1 MTRTTK
7 TKAAPK
13 KSARWSP
20 AALLKLAAT
29 LDRQAMEKLRDRPTH
44 TSRMLKHARSA
55 EREGAQL
62 QRAAEFIRVYCH
74 ALDHADR
81 PAALAGFVPSKDRF
95 LQIAARKGVM
105 VSNGYHGYYADSDEW
120 QDTSP
125 EADAIRSLADN
136 TKTPD
141 QQQAE
146 ADQARQRE
154 IDRMIDQLRN
164 MDIDG
169 FFPTPDAV
177 IDMMLAAADMHDGQT
192 VLEPSAGIGS
202 ICDRVKQAF
211 PHADL
216 DAVELR
222 DALAKILKAKGYAI
236 VGRDFTAWNGNG
248 RQYDRVLMN
257 PPFEKG
263 ADMAHVRQAFNHVKP
278 GGRLVAI
285 MSNGFRFRQTSRATG
300 FRAWLQE
307 LEADVT
313 DLPEDA
319 FNGSNAFRRT
329 GVKAVMVTVQK
340 PGWPHAAAQNSLAPG
355 SAGER
360 VRVRGLSS
368 QSPASSDSLSKPAP
382 STHPA
387 RPAGQNPQAAQDAFK
402 TSPAASNAQQETS
415 TPTPPFSPSKT
426 SVPTHPNENQQSEP
440 PAASNA
446 ATANPSGP
454 QQSTEQDKERRNEHE
469 PASGS
474 PSPGQHASHASHDS
488 HARPGNLLARHR
500 PARLSDIHGQSAVVR
515 SLSAFAAA
523 PHSNAFIFAG
533 SSGVGKTAAAWAL
546 ANELGCDPDWG
557 GVVEIPSGTQDGRA
571 VEDLLRRMHLRPMAG
586 SGWKVVIINEADRMT
601 PQAEVMW
608 LDGLEKLPS
617 KVVVVFTTNNL
628 HKLTDRFIRRCEVQR
643 ATPPATTSA
652 TAWWTSCAKSGS
664 GRPEPTWTRSPRT
677 SASSSWAATN
687 TRLAWPCSR
696 SPPTCGPEI
705 RCRHTSSN
713 SLAITIAPRQ
723 RLPGPELSRRV
734 PVAVVRPDS

>member
-1 MTRTTK
+1 MSRTNTTK
-7 TKAAPK
+7 SAPK
-13 KSARWSP
+13 KSARWSV
-20 AALLKLAAT
+20 AALLKTADS
-29 LDRQAMEKLRDRPTH
+29 LDRQAADKFRDRPTH
-44 TSRMLKHARSA
+44 TPRMLKHARSA

-62 QRAAEFIRVYCH
+62 QRAAEFIRAYCDMLEH
-74 ALDHADR
+74 GDR

-105 VSNGYHGYYADSDEW
+105 VSNGYHGYYVDGPEWIDS
-120 QDTSP
+120 SP
-125 EADAIRSLADN
+125 EAEAVRALADN
-136 TKTPD
+136 AKSPE

-146 ADQARQRE
+146 ADQARQLE
-154 IDRMIDQLRN
+154 IKRMIDELRN
-164 MDIDG
+164 VDIEG

-211 PHADL
+211 PHTDL

-222 DALAKILKAKGYAI
+222 DSLAKILVAKGHAV

-263 ADMAHVRQAFNHVKP
+263 ADMAHVRQAFNHVKA

-300 FRAWLQE
+300 FRAWLE
-307 LEADVT
+307 EMDGDVT

-319 FNGSNAFRRT
+319 FNVSNVFRRT
-329 GVKAVMVTVQK
+329 GVKAVMVAVQK
-340 PGWPHAAAQNSLAPG
+340 PGWQVSHKPDHST
-355 SAGER
+355 SK
-360 VRVRGLSS
+360 
-368 QSPASSDSLSKPAP
+368 ASN
-382 STHPA
+382 STHSGQ
-387 RPAGQNPQAAQDAFK
+387 PAGQESQVAQDGPQ
-402 TSPAASNAQQETS
+402 TSPAASSGQQESNTE
-415 TPTPPFSPSKT
+415 TPSVSASKT
-426 SVPTHPNENQQSEP
+426 SAPTNPAGKQDSEP

-446 ATANPSGP
+446 ATTNPSGP
-454 QQSTEQDKERRNEHE
+454 QQSPEQDKERHNGQE
-469 PASGS
+469 PAFGS

-488 HARPGNLLARHR
+488 HALPRPGNLLARHK
-500 PARLSDIHGQSAVVR
+500 PARLADIHGQAAIVR

-608 LDGLEKLPS
+608 LDGLEKLPA
-617 KVVVVFTTNNL
+617 KTVVVFTTNNL
-628 HKLTDRFIRRCEVQR
+628 HRLTDRFIRRCEVQR
-643 ATPPATTSA
+643 FDATSDEFRDGMVDVVRQVWKRETGTDLDTIPQDLGKFELGSDEYSIGLALQQIAPYLRTGDPLPASFTVPIVREERKPSLAETHPANRMAGFSRQPLILNSVRVTPPERAT
-652 TAWWTSCAKSGS
+652 
-664 GRPEPTWTRSPRT
+664 
-677 SASSSWAATN
+677 
-687 TRLAWPCSR
+687 
-696 SPPTCGPEI
+696 
-705 RCRHTSSN
+705 
-713 SLAITIAPRQ
+713 
-723 RLPGPELSRRV
+723 
-734 PVAVVRPDS
+734 